1 MSLLPLTQKANDV
14 LVSAR
19 NRALELGQA
28 ELLPQH
34 LLEALLA
41 PEAGLRSLL
50 ERAGLAPEAM
60 KGLADEARA
69 LVERLPRAVGGAEPQ
84 AGPAFRQLLE
94 RASAAGRELLLHE
107 ELFEKLYDKLPKEF
121 QPMRQLL
128 MSALWRRPE
137 GEGLAP
143 EVCC

>member
-1 MSLLPLTQKANDV
+1 MVADNAPFFFRVRPVGVPAKTQIKC
-14 LVSAR
+14 
-19 NRALELGQA
+19 
-28 ELLPQH
+28 
-34 LLEALLA
+34 
-41 PEAGLRSLL
+41 
-50 ERAGLAPEAM
+50 
-60 KGLADEARA
+60 
-69 LVERLPRAVGGAEPQ
+69 
-84 AGPAFRQLLE
+84 QLLVD
-94 RASAAGRELLLHE
+94 SPVVLHE